1 MISEQ
6 SNLKLIAEDF
16 RILAR
21 VTNAIFLHNAA
32 LNRQI
37 QVDDVVSELFQISK
51 ERFNAIINVDVKT
64 AIPEIKR
71 MKKNK
76 WTPTHNSQNFTS
88 YLMPQI
94 SKIYSDLPENMKKL
108 KRVGSI
114 SSDEL
119 LIEAAAVRTKDIFNT
134 TCSRL
139 DFENMKKFRM
149 LFAGQPDNYQIPENN
164 EIEEILKTFKSQS
177 MKVIECMKGLK
188 DLEVKLRQQSIIK
201 AYNRYKTVQK
211 VKKIVMDFEIA
222 QNSAGLWGNALD
234 TLKSYFNSTNDVA
247 STSMSGTNA
256 TQFLEK
262 MSIVMDQVNQSV
274 WTTEYHTYDYTDTDL
289 TFTAG
294 FRDSSDL
301 LKVFQDL
308 RSPWF
313 QKKIA
318 RGASTAKLI
327 KALQPYR
334 NISQMIINLETEW
347 NLMMD
352 FSEQKIDT
360 DVLNG
365 VSVLKNIKTFA
376 AKSTKHLKLL
386 ENIKGKIIQ
395 CQSFGTKV
403 FDSSAFIRFEK
414 EQQPGEKVMNQLAK
428 LSKHISDVSS
438 KLMRESNLF
447 ETRLIYN
454 EQILSVLSGVNG
466 NFNDSFK
473 IVKETEVLIDS
484 FGDKSSRF
492 YDFIGNIASVSEE
505 LNHLRVL
512 SENVTSVTT
521 TFGIHKVLES
531 SKILAVAECF
541 RDHVDE
547 LKETKQI
554 LEIQQHILNFP
565 KNYIMDKII
574 KYLKK
579 LSKVRLEMKNIGKL
593 VLALRKV
600 NQNQR
605 NKTDNHVLT
614 LKNSKSLSE
623 NLGQST
629 KVLED
634 LEEARRNRE
643 EFRKNSKFSSNVVA
657 IIGRQGLADWMKPM
671 NRFDLLLKEA
681 DQLDREAKESR
692 NATLIEMT
700 DIFEKA
706 TKIHGIV
713 GSKDLLNK
721 VFEELEI
728 HYPEDEKDAMEF
740 FQLIRNLDLDFSKHQ
755 ARLKNVR
762 VTVTSLKQYFDE
774 IFGHIKPKTVTIEIK
789 PAVSWIVILSI
800 SIGFF
805 FFVIIGVFAVYGLT
819 ESGRTKYK
827 NWYLY
832 YFGKHA
838 DFEKRW
844 RYSNFMDT
852 TDGKNALLD
861 AVREG
866 NRANLLKVLKNGAY
880 IDAYNKFGNTSLH
893 VATKFA
899 HPDLVELLIK
909 YGADRSLLNYKNR
922 TPVQM
927 IPHDYKT
934 AYPERIEKYEQIMG
948 IYEKYEKKSFRIAV
962 PREFPDSSF
971 HIWMDDATD
980 EKLCNKFMDKF
991 RAITSDE
998 ALPTTTHCVVRVDTN
1013 GILETSH
1020 LDLFMWIFHGVIIVK
1035 EQWMTDCLE
1044 NEKVIM
1050 EDEKYLVE
1058 KVKFNG
1064 VVYNSILPWTEY
1076 MAKGEMPYL
1085 IGVFVAVTIPDYK
1098 NLLTLSTIVT
1108 NQGGVMMST
1117 FPLKEQ
1123 FNRNSHPYLHAHL
1136 GPLFLIHDGTI
1147 DLSVY
1152 KNDKDKMY
1160 TLFTEEEFIVFMLKR
1175 NINRD
1180 NRENPIPVMINDE

>member
-1 MISEQ
+1 MIEERTEACPTRCVIEQ

-94 SKIYSDLPENMKKL
+94 SKIYSDLPENIKKL
-108 KRVGSI
+108 KKVGSI

-149 LFAGQPDNYQIPENN
+149 LFAGKPDNYQIPENN
-164 EIEEILKTFKSQS
+164 EIEKILKTFKSQS
-177 MKVIECMKGLK
+177 KKVIECMKGLK
-188 DLEVKLRQQSIIK
+188 DLEVKLRQLSIIK
-201 AYNRYKTVQK
+201 AYDRYKTVQK

-234 TLKSYFNSTNDVA
+234 TLKSYFNSTNDIA
-247 STSMSGTNA
+247 SSSILGTNA

-414 EQQPGEKVMNQLAK
+414 EQQP
-428 LSKHISDVSS
+428 
-438 KLMRESNLF
+438 
-447 ETRLIYN
+447 
-454 EQILSVLSGVNG
+454 
-466 NFNDSFK
+466 
-473 IVKETEVLIDS
+473 
-484 FGDKSSRF
+484 
-492 YDFIGNIASVSEE
+492 ASVSEE
-505 LNHLRVL
+505 LNHLRVF

-565 KNYIMDKII
+565 KNYIMDEII

-740 FQLIRNLDLDFSKHQ
+740 FQLVRNLDLDFSKHQ

-805 FFVIIGVFAVYGLT
+805 FFVIIGIFAVYGLT

-948 IYEKYEKKSFRIAV
+948 IYEKYEKKSFRMAV